1 MEDAATAPLL
11 RCRGLKRLEGEL
23 NTIRL
28 QTNSQPSLQIDDRML
43 PQEFCLHTG
52 SIPRRLLKEMME
64 HLPVGLKG
72 EFLQAMINTQP
83 NTRLV
88 RDALLRGETVRSGR
102 CSSIS
107 FNKPCGMLPV
117 CRQNSWGNSRRD
129 QNGCASNATSSL
141 EAIAISAVCALY
153 GLRFRC

>member
-1 MEDAATAPLL
+1 MATTGWNLKVMRGGANRLPHFPDFLL
-11 RCRGLKRLEGEL
+11 SR
-23 NTIRL
+23 
-28 QTNSQPSLQIDDRML
+28 
-43 PQEFCLHTG
+43 F
-52 SIPRRLLKEMME
+52 
-64 HLPVGLKG
+64 PVGSSASKIAGPFAIARG
-72 EFLQAMINTQP
+72 EFLQAMINSQP
-83 NTRLV
+83 NTQLV

-141 EAIAISAVCALY
+141 EAIAISAVWALY
-153 GLRFRC
+153 DQVDCFRVSKQKDPGVKTPHHR